1 LIPLTELVGDE
12 EPELWLER
20 TRKKLLFRSHCA
32 MHKAIA
38 EATGLKYDCVHKAL
52 GGRQK
57 AHRIHPDIKRCLEGW
72 LESAE
77 RGADLDIDEK
87 YRGVPVTKLQALLPA
102 LELRFKTKER
112 LYRFFA
118 EKVGVTTTS
127 VRRYFQTQGLLRYV
141 PLRVYELAR
150 DIVRDN
156 GSTGPVQ
163 SYLEDLQI
171 RRAAERLARKA
182 NEALRKWRQEHDE
195 GYEIEYRQLRRKL
208 IAVLKEQSPNVA
220 AFL

>member
-1 LIPLTELVGDE
+1 LIPLTDLVGDE
-12 EPELWLER
+12 DPALWLEK
-20 TRKKLLFRSHCA
+20 TREKLLFRSHCA

-52 GGRQK
+52 SGRQK
-57 AHRIHPDIKRCLEGW
+57 AHRIHPDIKRCLDGW

-77 RGADLDIDEK
+77 RGADLGVDEK

-127 VRRYFQTQGLLRYV
+127 VRRYFQMQGPLRYV
-141 PLRVYELAR
+141 PLKVYELAR
-150 DIVRDN
+150 HIAGGN
-156 GSTGPVQ
+156 GSAGPIQ
-163 SYLEDLQI
+163 SYLEDVQI
-171 RRAAERLARKA
+171 RRAAERIARKA
-182 NEALRKWRQEHDE
+182 NEALRRWRQERDE
-195 GYEIEYRQLRRKL
+195 GCEIEYKQLRRML
-208 IAVLKEQSPNVA
+208 IAVLKEQSPTVA
-220 AFL
+220 AFV